1 MDGEMPKKAP
11 KTAERATPAL
21 TTFARII
28 AQLPGSRSSRTDGLP
43 AQTAL
48 GDCPDHPNGNCERG
62 WHGSESG
69 DVIAITKYRPS
80 WPSRRI
86 VGPRF
91 RFRLCRSTGRTG
103 LRCQPGATGTAKP
116 DATALG
122 RSQCGLRAVGAHLG
136 LAAAVS
142 LWIA

>member
-1 MDGEMPKKAP
+1 MTSRASTRTGAPRAAATTRPLTPSTYATSDAACCAMDGEMPKKAP

-86 VGPRF
+86 VGLRF
-91 RFRLCRSTGRTG
+91 RFRL
-103 LRCQPGATGTAKP
+103 
-116 DATALG
+116 
-122 RSQCGLRAVGAHLG
+122 
-136 LAAAVS
+136 
-142 LWIA
+142 